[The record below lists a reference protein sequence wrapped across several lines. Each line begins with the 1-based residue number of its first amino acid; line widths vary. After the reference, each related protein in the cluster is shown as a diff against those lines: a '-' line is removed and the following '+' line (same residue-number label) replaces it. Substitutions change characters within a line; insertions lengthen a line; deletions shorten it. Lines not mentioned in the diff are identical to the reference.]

1 MEKTN
6 NFHITFQKL
15 MMEEYAESLL
25 GCKITINFFL
35 LNVFC
40 FYTLT
45 SSCVSLSLI
54 HSSIVI
60 ERHSAL
66 TLTRRKKKKKMWK
79 RLPVPSSVSWFADQ
93 GRLRFSCTWSCTE
106 PVSAE
111 LFCLLSQIK
120 ACMGSIPCAGCQ
132 SHLAGGPYVGNGPD
146 MQMGIPPAFSS
157 DAALVWGQILYLPSQ
172 EFQNGS
178 QGLLKIGGL
187 YFLVCFFSV
196 HVCTWQK

>member
-66 TLTRRKKKKKMWK
+66 TLTRRKKK
-79 RLPVPSSVSWFADQ
+79 RCGNVSQ
-93 GRLRFSCTWSCTE
+93 CPG
-106 PVSAE
+106 
-111 LFCLLSQIK
+111 LFL
-120 ACMGSIPCAGCQ
+120 
-132 SHLAGGPYVGNGPD
+132 
-146 MQMGIPPAFSS
+146 
-157 DAALVWGQILYLPSQ
+157 
-172 EFQNGS
+172 GS
-178 QGLLKIGGL
+178 QTKGG
-187 YFLVCFFSV
+187 FFSHAPEV
-196 HVCTWQK
+196 AENQSLQSCFAFFLR

>member
-40 FYTLT
+40 FHTLT

-60 ERHSAL
+60 EHHSAL
-66 TLTRRKKKKKMWK
+66 TLTRKKKKKK
-79 RLPVPSSVSWFADQ
+79 DVETSPSAQLCFLVRRPRAASF
-93 GRLRFSCTWSCTE
+93 L
-106 PVSAE
+106 
-111 LFCLLSQIK
+111 I
-120 ACMGSIPCAGCQ
+120 
-132 SHLAGGPYVGNGPD
+132 HLKLHRTSLCRAV
-146 MQMGIPPAFSS
+146 
-157 DAALVWGQILYLPSQ
+157 LPSFSDKGVHG
-172 EFQNGS
+172 EHPVHRMPGS
-178 QGLLKIGGL
+178 SGWGPVCGQWPRYAAGHSTSF
-187 YFLVCFFSV
+187 FL
-196 HVCTWQK
+196 

>member
-35 LNVFC
+35 LTVFW

-60 ERHSAL
+60 EHHSAL
-66 TLTRRKKKKKMWK
+66 TLTRKKKD
-79 RLPVPSSVSWFADQ
+79 VETSPSAQLCFLV
-93 GRLRFSCTWSCTE
+93 RR
-106 PVSAE
+106 PR
-111 LFCLLSQIK
+111 
-120 ACMGSIPCAGCQ
+120 
-132 SHLAGGPYVGNGPD
+132 
-146 MQMGIPPAFSS
+146 
-157 DAALVWGQILYLPSQ
+157 AASFLIHPKLHRTDLCRAVLPSFSNKGLHGKHPVHRMPESSGWGPICGQ
-172 EFQNGS
+172 WPRYADGHSTSFFLWCCFGLGS
-178 QGLLKIGGL
+178 DPLLAQSRI
-187 YFLVCFFSV
+187 SE
-196 HVCTWQK
+196 WQPGNS